1 MGNTRTAILNYL
13 YARNQ
18 GGLFVVRMEDTD
30 MERSDVKYETS
41 ILDDLK
47 WLGITW
53 DEGPY
58 RQSER
63 IDLYRAHAQSLFD
76 RGLAYKC
83 FCSKE
88 RLEAMKKASLDKGEP
103 PRYDGTCRELPRA
116 TIERLEAEGAPYV
129 VRFKAQRKAVTFK
142 DGIRGDIHFPPDH
155 VDDFVLLKQELT
167 PSYNFAVVIDDV
179 DMEISHVIRGADH
192 ISNTPKQIMLCEA
205 LRKKPPRY
213 AHHSLLAGKDKKP
226 LSKRHGATGVG
237 EFRDMGILR
246 SALFN
251 YIAVIGRS
259 VHKEVMGEDDLI
271 KTFSLKSLAGSDCL
285 FDMEKLLWF
294 NKEHMRRMSVEE
306 LLADTGLGTNYG
318 DKVAVLRENA
328 RTLGEIRELLDIFEG
343 TDISHEGLAYLDAI
357 DSPGPVIAGL
367 RKILLDGRESTFEE
381 IVDRM
386 AGTTNLTRRQLFM
399 VLRIL
404 ITGRV
409 NGPPLKDVF
418 RLIPKDYIL
427 ERLRWSD
434 QRLSLH

>member
-1 MGNTRTAILNYL
+1 M
-13 YARNQ
+13 
-18 GGLFVVRMEDTD
+18 RMEDTD
-30 MERSDVKYETS
+30 MERSDVRYETS

-47 WLGITW
+47 WLGIRW

-63 IDLYRAHAQSLFD
+63 IDLYRAQAQNLLD

-88 RLEAMKKASLDKGEP
+88 RLEAMKKASLAKGEP
-103 PRYDGTCRELPRA
+103 PRYDGACRDLPRA
-116 TIERLEAEGAPYV
+116 AIEQLEAEGAPYV
-129 VRFKAQRKAVTFK
+129 VRFKAQKKAVAFK
-142 DGIRGDIHFPPDH
+142 DGIRGHIHFPPDH

-179 DMEISHVIRGADH
+179 DMEITHVIRGGDH

-205 LRKKPPRY
+205 LQKKPPRY
-213 AHHSLLAGKDKKP
+213 AHHSLLTGKDKKP
-226 LSKRHGATGVG
+226 LSKRHGATRVG
-237 EFRDMGILR
+237 EFRGMGILH

-294 NKEHMRRMSVEE
+294 NREHLRRMSVEE
-306 LLADTGLGTNYG
+306 LLAGAGLGTDYG
-318 DKVAVLRENA
+318 DKVAALRENA
-328 RTLGEIRELLDIFEG
+328 RTLEEIRELLDIFEG
-343 TDISHEGLAYLDAI
+343 TGISPEGIAYLDAM

-367 RKILLDGRESTFEE
+367 RKILLDGSGSTFEE
-381 IVDRM
+381 IVDQI
-386 AGTTNLTRRQLFM
+386 AGITNLTRRQLFM
-399 VLRIL
+399 LLRIL
-404 ITGRV
+404 VTGRV

-418 RLIPKDYIL
+418 RLIPKDHIL